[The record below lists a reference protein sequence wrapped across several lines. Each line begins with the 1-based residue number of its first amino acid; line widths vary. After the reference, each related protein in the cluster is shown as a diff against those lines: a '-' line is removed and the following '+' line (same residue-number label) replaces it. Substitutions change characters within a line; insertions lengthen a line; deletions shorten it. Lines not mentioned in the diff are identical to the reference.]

1 MFKNRKQDRDAEL
14 FYWKCPEKYFRHR
27 KHQIQFSYQ
36 LPQEPQPSPSPS
48 EINAKHFMAHI
59 KEKAR
64 TWLDPLPTL
73 YDNEI
78 NQFRSRKWND
88 DTRQIVEKIPIFA
101 LENSTKWDSS
111 IMPPMENGRPANSN
125 TITLTQ
131 DWTKLNRGCNKGNW
145 RQPPHRRRIT
155 SFEAWVTDY
164 EHFYI
169 MLTFL

>member
-14 FYWKCPEKYFRHR
+14 FYWKWPEKYFRHR

-59 KEKAR
+59 KENAR

-101 LENSTKWDSS
+101 IENSTKWDSS

-131 DWTKLNRGCNKGNW
+131 DWTKLNRGCNKANW